1 MPEPHLSYTQALEL
15 TLARISP
22 LGSECAPLTQLTG
35 RVVAEDLFARVDSPS
50 ADVSFKDGYA
60 VRSDDVAGA
69 ASDRPVILR
78 IRGQVAAAG
87 GEQAGELEPGWA
99 MRILSGARLPP
110 GSQAVVSE
118 EFTHHE
124 GDQLTV
130 LADAGP
136 GRNVLPCGMDI
147 ARGQRL
153 ISSGEVIQPAQAGLL
168 AAAGLTQAQVFRH
181 PHVGILATGTE
192 VIAPGVPL
200 QEGKLFASN
209 LVTLA
214 AWCSH
219 YGMRVSTEVVQDDEE
234 SIRLRLQAL
243 IHDCD
248 ALLTS
253 GGAWSGDRDYV
264 VSLLDELG
272 WEKLYHRVRI
282 GPGKAIGFGILQG
295 KPVFCLPG
303 GPPSNYMAF
312 IHLALP
318 GLLRLAGRRHPELQT
333 LYATLS
339 EPVHGQ
345 EDWTQF
351 IPGRL
356 ERRAGS
362 LYFLPLKLRSR
373 LHMLAGAQAVLS
385 IPEGQDSIPE
395 SALVRVSV
403 LTWPESGG

>member
-1 MPEPHLSYTQALEL
+1 MPDPLFSYTQALNL
-15 TLARISP
+15 TLAQITP
-22 LGSECAPLTQLTG
+22 LDSECVPLIQLTG
-35 RVVAEDLFARVDSPS
+35 RIAAEDLFARVDSPS

-69 ASDRPVILR
+69 APDHPVSLR
-78 IRGQVAAAG
+78 ILDQLAAAG

-118 EFTHHE
+118 EFTHRQA
-124 GDQLTV
+124 DWLTV
-130 LADAGP
+130 LADARP
-136 GRNVLPCGMDI
+136 GRNVLPRGMDI

-153 ISSGEVIQPAQAGLL
+153 ISIGDCMQPAHVGLL
-168 AAAGLTQAQVFRH
+168 AAAGLIQAQVYRH
-181 PHVGILATGTE
+181 PHVGIIATGTE
-192 VIAPGVPL
+192 VIAPGATL

-219 YGMRVSTEVVQDDEE
+219 YGMRVSTEVVRDEAE
-234 SIRLRLQAL
+234 LIRLRLQAL

-272 WEKLYHRVRI
+272 WVKAYHRVRI
-282 GPGKAIGFGILQG
+282 GPGKAIGFGILKG

-318 GLLRLAGRRHPELQT
+318 GLLRLAGRRHPNLPV
-333 LYATLS
+333 LNATLS
-339 EPVHGQ
+339 ETVRGQ
-345 EDWTQF
+345 VDWTQF
-351 IPGRL
+351 VPGRL
-356 ERRAGS
+356 EWRVGS
-362 LYFLPLKLRSR
+362 LYFQPLKLRSR
-373 LHMLAGAQAVLS
+373 LHLLAGAQAVLV
-385 IPEGQDSIPE
+385 IPEGQDAIQEGAS
-395 SALVRVSV
+395 VMVSV
-403 LTWPESGG
+403 LAWPELGD